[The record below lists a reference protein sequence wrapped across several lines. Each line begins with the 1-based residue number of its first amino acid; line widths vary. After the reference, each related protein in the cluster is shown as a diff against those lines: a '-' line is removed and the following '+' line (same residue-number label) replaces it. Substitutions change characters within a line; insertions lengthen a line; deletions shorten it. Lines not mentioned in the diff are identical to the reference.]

1 MREQGQLEEWL
12 QFFLVGVAEE
22 ATDAV
27 SRAEALVDLRESYRQ
42 RLAGDRSRA
51 GAVIDLVF
59 QNPVL
64 TTSRIA
70 RALDT
75 SLQSALNLVRRLEA
89 EDVVTEAQ
97 GIPGR
102 SKRWVSTEVLM
113 AIDPS
118 ATPTF
123 TTEDDQ

>member
-1 MREQGQLEEWL
+1 M
-12 QFFLVGVAEE
+12 FLVARQ
-22 ATDAV
+22 DW
-27 SRAEALVDLRESYRQ
+27 VDLQESDRQ

-89 EDVVTEAQ
+89 EGIVTEAK

-102 SKRWVSTEVLM
+102 SKRWVSTEVLV

-123 TTEDDQ
+123 TTEDDH